1 MLLDKRLESIGESD
15 LNLLIENKVSEG
27 KFIEY
32 KKELQLETIGSK
44 KEFLY
49 DVSSFANTST
59 GHLIIGVEEEKGIP
73 IALNGLDIVDID
85 AEKNRL
91 DQLIQSGIHPRMVPS
106 YQIHH
111 ITLQTSK
118 RIVILIRIHKSLT
131 LPHLVSYDKS
141 NKFYARN
148 SSGKYLLEV
157 GEIRNLFLLSESAI
171 ERIRNFRAER
181 LAKILGQETPI
192 PLKNTPKCI
201 MHLVP
206 LSISDPT
213 AVYDISYFK
222 KGYLQTIVPLTDP
235 IKRYNFDGLLAYDR
249 MDNEPEV
256 FAYTQLFRNG
266 CIEGVDLWLLRIK
279 EGFGK
284 AIPHVKFERDLVT
297 ALKDYLFVLERIG
310 VEPPILV
317 MLSMIGIKG
326 YNMLVTSPEVEI
338 PSRDGVDRDN
348 LILPEVIVDTF
359 EVDHPNVMKPIF
371 DSIWNACGWER
382 SVNYDDDGKWK
393 LDS

>member
-1 MLLDKRLESIGESD
+1 M
-15 LNLLIENKVSEG
+15 
-27 KFIEY
+27 
-32 KKELQLETIGSK
+32 
-44 KEFLY
+44 
-49 DVSSFANTST
+49 
-59 GHLIIGVEEEKGIP
+59 
-73 IALNGLDIVDID
+73 
-85 AEKNRL
+85 
-91 DQLIQSGIHPRMVPS
+91 
-106 YQIHH
+106 
-111 ITLQTSK
+111 
-118 RIVILIRIHKSLT
+118 ILIRIHKSLT

-157 GEIRNLFLLSESAI
+157 GEIRNFFLLSESAI

-181 LAKILGQETPI
+181 LAKIFGQETPI
-192 PLKNTPKCI
+192 QLKNSPKCI

-235 IKRYNFDGLLAYDR
+235 MKRYNFDGLLAYDR

-256 FAYTQLFRNG
+256 FGYTQLFRNG

-284 AIPHVKFERDLVT
+284 AIPHIKFERDLVT
-297 ALKDYLFVLERIG
+297 ALKDYLFVLKRMG

-317 MLSMIGIKG
+317 MLSMVGIKG

-338 PSRDGVDRDN
+338 PSRDGIDRDN
-348 LILPEVIVDTF
+348 LILPEVIIDTF
-359 EVDHPNVMKPIF
+359 EVDHPKVMKPIF

-382 SVNYDDDGKWK
+382 SVNYDHDGKWK